1 MTYIHAV
8 GIDVETTG
16 TSPADDTPVEL
27 AAVGLRFDPATGT
40 HDYFQKI
47 FDTCIDPGRDI
58 PPAASAVHHLTA
70 EHVRGQPHL
79 AAALHGLEEAVRP
92 FEPTLL
98 VAHNASFEAGFL
110 PDLAA
115 RLVPG
120 NPRWACTLRLAQH
133 VWPDAPSFGLQTLRY
148 WRGVM
153 QGERTTTAHQAWFD
167 AACSA
172 RLLVELCLAMT
183 AAGETVTP
191 RLLVDRSH
199 QLPLLLRVP
208 LGKHKG
214 KLWSEV
220 PEDYCRWLVDKAA
233 AGSGEPFDP
242 AVVETA
248 RAALRGE
255 FAKPS
260 DPETPAGDGTD
271 DD

>member
-16 TSPADDTPVEL
+16 TSPVADTPVEL
-27 AAVGLRFDPATGT
+27 AAVRLRFDPVTGE
-40 HDYFQKI
+40 HDCFQKI
-47 FDTCIDPGRDI
+47 FESRIDPGRDI
-58 PPAASAVHHLTA
+58 PPTASAVHHLTA
-70 EHVRGQPHL
+70 EHVRGQPDL
-79 AAALHGLEEAVRP
+79 SAALCGLEEEVRR
-92 FEPTLL
+92 FEPSVL
-98 VAHNASFEAGFL
+98 VAHNASFEAAFL

-115 RLVPG
+115 RLLPED
-120 NPRWACTLRLAQH
+120 PRWVCTLRLAQH
-133 VWPDAPSFGLQTLRY
+133 AWPDAPGFGLQSLRY

-191 RLLVDRSH
+191 ALLRDRSH

-208 LGKHKG
+208 LGKHQG
-214 KLWSEV
+214 KRWSEV
-220 PEDYCRWLVDKAA
+220 PEDYCRWLVGRAA
-233 AGSGEPFDP
+233 AGDGEPFDP

-248 RAALRGE
+248 RAALRGV
-255 FAKPS
+255 FAKP
-260 DPETPAGDGTD
+260 A
-271 DD
+271 

>member
-1 MTYIHAV
+1 MTGLERLDLRGNAV
-8 GIDVETTG
+8 
-16 TSPADDTPVEL
+16 ADLSALSGLE
-27 AAVGLRFDPATGT
+27 GLRVLDLSDNA
-40 HDYFQKI
+40 I
-47 FDTCIDPGRDI
+47 SDI
-58 PPAASAVHHLTA
+58 SPLAGLTRLRRLDLSGNRVA
-70 EHVRGQPHL
+70 DIRPL
-79 AAALHGLEEAVRP
+79 SALHGLEEAVRP

-115 RLVPG
+115 KRVPG
-120 NPRWACTLRLAQH
+120 DPRWACTLRLAQH
-133 VWPDAPSFGLQTLRY
+133 VWPDAPSFGLQALRY

-191 RLLVDRSH
+191 RLLLDRSH
-199 QLPLLLRVP
+199 HMPLLLRVP

-214 KLWSEV
+214 KRWSEV
-220 PEDYCRWLVDKAA
+220 PEDYCRWLVDKAE
-233 AGSGEPFDP
+233 AGTGEPFDP

-248 RAALRGE
+248 RAALRGV
-255 FAKPS
+255 FAQPS
-260 DPETPAGDGTD
+260 DPEAPKDVRRNLRSVST
-271 DD
+271 